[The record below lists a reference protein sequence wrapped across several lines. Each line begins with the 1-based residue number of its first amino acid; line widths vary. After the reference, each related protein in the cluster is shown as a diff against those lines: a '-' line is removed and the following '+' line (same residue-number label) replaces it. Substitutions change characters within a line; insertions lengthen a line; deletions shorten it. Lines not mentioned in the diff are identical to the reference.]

1 MSKRNAPA
9 SSAMLETSEGG
20 DSLDPPSSKK
30 SRAGLYGFVYLLNI
44 NFHSFLPT
52 IKSVFNSR
60 IVNLTQLTSHF
71 WIWVRCKNYY
81 RNLTQILEKRISQK
95 EGNVWLHREYF
106 NGGQKCHQSLISST
120 FDILTLAIWRRKMMF
135 QNFFWMKLQFEVT
148 YTYLTLSS
156 LN

>member
-44 NFHSFLPT
+44 NIHSFLPT
-52 IKSVFNSR
+52 IKSVFKSR

-71 WIWVRCKNYY
+71 EFGSDAKII
-81 RNLTQILEKRISQK
+81 TEI
-95 EGNVWLHREYF
+95 
-106 NGGQKCHQSLISST
+106 
-120 FDILTLAIWRRKMMF
+120 
-135 QNFFWMKLQFEVT
+135 
-148 YTYLTLSS
+148 
-156 LN
+156 